1 MKDTK
6 IRPIPNYILTRI
18 HKKDLELYPE
28 QKGAARF
35 YAYLT
40 KNDGELVKVTVAVK
54 SKRKEWYCKQCA
66 VHGIHS
72 EKCFVKDMA
81 FFYLGGYVV
90 GWYDEGL
97 QEYRKW
103 YEDRNWDWSLDK
115 YFDPWASIVNLEYLT
130 KIPEY
135 RYSAAELFD
144 GVNILKYLRIYEQF
158 PQVEYLMKAG
168 LKKLY
173 DSKQILKK
181 IENDKNFCKW
191 LINHKD
197 ELIKEYH
204 YIAVI
209 LRAYRTGKPLSELQS
224 YAVAKIRLRH
234 DNSLKPIRELF
245 KGKELE
251 RFLSYIA
258 KQGTNVNA
266 YLDYRKAC
274 DYLGLDMSADKNCF
288 PHNFKRWHDIR
299 IDEYATA
306 KAMKDQEERKELYK
320 KFAAVAD
327 KYLSLE
333 YDKRGAYVVM
343 IAKSP
348 ADLIREGEL
357 LNHCV
362 GRMNYDQR
370 VMREESLIFFVRDI
384 QKPDVPFVTVEYSP
398 LSKKVLQCYGYQ
410 DKNPDDAVLTYV
422 NKVWL
427 PYANRA
433 VKKLENAA

>member
-6 IRPIPNYILTRI
+6 IKPIPNSILTRI
-18 HKKDLELYPE
+18 RKKDLELCPD
-28 QKGAARF
+28 QKGAVRY

-54 SKRKEWYCKQCA
+54 NRNKEWYCKQCA

-81 FFYLGGYVV
+81 FFHFGGYVI
-90 GWYDEGL
+90 GWYAEGL
-97 QEYRKW
+97 QRYAKW
-103 YEDRNWDWSLDK
+103 YEDSDWGWSFDK
-115 YFDPWASIVNLEYLT
+115 LFDPWALLVNREYLA
-130 KIPEY
+130 KFPEY
-135 RYSAAELFD
+135 RYSAVELYD

-181 IENDKNFCKW
+181 IGNDKNFCKW
-191 LINHKD
+191 LVKNKD
-197 ELIKEYH
+197 ELINEYH

-234 DNSLKPIRELF
+234 DSSLKPIRELF

-251 RFLSYIA
+251 RFFSYIA
-258 KQGTNVNA
+258 KQGTNPNT
-266 YLDYRKAC
+266 YLDYHKAC
-274 DYLGLDMSADKNCF
+274 NYLGLDMSADKNRF
-288 PHNFKRWHDIR
+288 PHDFKRWHDIR

-306 KAMKDQEERKELYK
+306 RAMKDQEERKELYK
-320 KFAAVAD
+320 KFAAVAE
-327 KYLSLE
+327 KYLPLE
-333 YDKRGAYVVM
+333 YDKRGGFVVM
-343 IAKSP
+343 IARSP
-348 ADLIREGEL
+348 ADLIREGEIL
-357 LNHCV
+357 HHCV

-384 QKPDVPFVTVEYSP
+384 QKPNVPFVTVEYS
-398 LSKKVLQCYGYQ
+398 LQSKRVLQCYGYQ
-410 DKNPDDAVLTYV
+410 DKKPDEAVLAYV

-427 PYANRA
+427 PYANRT